1 MGVGVLGQLRHVVVA
16 MAALL
21 MAVLALLM
29 PVDRTHLDADLFGA
43 APSTIAEDPERPV
56 GRTDDRVSA
65 PSTPTDLQT
74 SESPA
79 SGAHQHHA
87 DGPSLFGSTAHAIEP
102 TVSLAMVVR
111 FHLTNDRST
120 GLTSNPQD
128 RPPKPDL
135 ESIA

>member
-1 MGVGVLGQLRHVVVA
+1 

-74 SESPA
+74 SELPA

>member
-1 MGVGVLGQLRHVVVA
+1 VLGQLRQVVVA

-29 PVDRTHLDADLFGA
+29 PVDRTHL
-43 APSTIAEDPERPV
+43 